1 MMFWQTPLVRQV
13 LFDRPA
19 QRVLILFTS
28 LITALLGLAA
38 AYFQK
43 NFIDSLVLENQTTW
57 NVLLPSLFFAF
68 FCFLFSSFLTQ
79 LNLYWGY
86 KEALISQRK
95 LSEQLYQHSLKLKS
109 ENLEK
114 RTVGETVALYA
125 TDVPAST
132 ILLEQ
137 TLPFGAST
145 FFPILLAPFALFAMT
160 GSPLLEVF
168 ALVLLVATLNT
179 LLAFRQSRFFL
190 QFKQLAAERVSAVNE
205 WLLSIR
211 SLKILNW
218 IEAFENRIVD
228 VRERETLNR
237 IAMVT
242 NGQIMNAI
250 TSHAT
255 FLFNI
260 AAGFALI
267 VIQRRELTAGE
278 IWATFWVLGLF
289 LNRPL
294 RQLPWFFTFCFDAL
308 TSSKRLQ
315 NFLDIQPL
323 KDFRVDATQSEANS
337 LLIEVEGLTW
347 KNQMSTVLQDLN
359 FKMKA
364 GEKVAILGEIGS
376 GKSAFLL
383 CLLGELQGHFK
394 KFLFQGRA
402 VVGPEVQNFK
412 KNLNYVPQ
420 ESFLMNSNLRD
431 NVSFE
436 YESLGT
442 DDGELLATLTRVDF
456 EPAREGLTSGLETA
470 IGERGVNLS
479 GGQKQR
485 LSLAR
490 SITQGKDLIL
500 IDDSLSQLD
509 TNTESKVLKDL
520 FEGPLKN
527 KSVIIC
533 THRTGA
539 LKYVDH
545 VYELKNGKLLPHTGG
560 SI

>member
-1 MMFWQTPLVRQV
+1 MKAKKKSVIHFL
-13 LFDRPA
+13 LFDRTFH
-19 QRVLILFTS
+19 RIFILFLS
-28 LITALLGLAA
+28 FFSALLGLAA

-43 NFIDSLVLENQTTW
+43 DFVDLIVIHQETTFSRLVVPLTY
-57 NVLLPSLFFAF
+57 AF
-68 FCFLFSSFLTQ
+68 LSFLFASFFTQ

-86 KEALISQRK
+86 REALIAQRK
-95 LSEQLYQHSLKLKS
+95 LADKIYEHALRLKS

-114 RTVGETVALYA
+114 KTVGETVALYA

-137 TLPFGAST
+137 TFPFGAST
-145 FFPILLAPFALFAMT
+145 FFPLFLAPIALYSMVGT
-160 GSPLLEVF
+160 PLPSVF
-168 ALVLLVATLNT
+168 ALVLIVAIINT
-179 LLAFRQSRFFL
+179 ALAFRQSRFFL
-190 QFKQLAAERVSAVNE
+190 LFKQLAAERVSLVNE

-218 IEAFENRIVD
+218 VHAFEEKIVE

-237 IAMVT
+237 ISMVT

-255 FLFNI
+255 FIFNI
-260 AAGFALI
+260 AGAFVLI
-267 VIQRRELTAGE
+267 QFNEKNLTAGE
-278 IWATFWVLGLF
+278 IWALFWVLGLF

-294 RQLPWFFTFCFDAL
+294 RQLPWFFTFGFDAL
-308 TSSKRLQ
+308 TSSRRLQ
-315 NFLDIQPL
+315 NFFDIEPM
-323 KDFRVDATQSEANS
+323 KDYSIANTTLS
-337 LLIEVEGLTW
+337 NSSHLIEI
-347 KNQMSTVLQDLN
+347 KNLN
-359 FKMKA
+359 WGNSSNPILKNLDFSLKP
-364 GEKVAILGEIGS
+364 GEKVAILGEVGS

-383 CLLGELQGHFK
+383 CLLGELKGQYE
-394 KFLFQGRA
+394 KFLFKGRPLI
-402 VVGPEVQNFK
+402 GPAIVEFK
-412 KNLNYVPQ
+412 KILNYVPQ

-431 NVSFE
+431 NVTFE
-436 YESLGT
+436 YETRNS
-442 DDGELLATLTRVDF
+442 DDGELLANLELVDF
-456 EPAREGLTSGLETA
+456 DPFKEGLKSGLETA

-490 SITQGKDLIL
+490 SINQEKELIL

-509 TNTESKVLKDL
+509 TNTEKKVLKEL

-533 THRTGA
+533 THRQEA
-539 LKYVDH
+539 LKFADR
-545 VYELKNGKLLPHTGG
+545 VYELKGGKLHEHTIL
-560 SI
+560 S